1 MKKVILSAIA
11 SILFAFVNAQEVKFG
26 IKGGLNLSNW
36 AGDTRG
42 MNLKPIVGVNA
53 GVLVQIK
60 LSKKFDIQPEL
71 LYSTQGTKMKNV
83 GASISDTYYS
93 GDIKWNLSYLNVPIL
108 LKYSSDGESFIEAGP
123 QVGFLTS
130 AKASTKLTQYSQ
142 TVERDVKEAFESI
155 DFGFVVGAGFNIT
168 PNLLADLRYNIG
180 LSNIAKTESGDN
192 TKIRSGILALTAAYR
207 F

>member
-1 MKKVILSAIA
+1 
-11 SILFAFVNAQEVKFG
+11 
-26 IKGGLNLSNW
+26 
-36 AGDTRG
+36 
-42 MNLKPIVGVNA
+42 VNA

-60 LSKKFDIQPEL
+60 LSEKLDIQPEF

-83 GASISDTYYS
+83 RATISDTYYN
-93 GDIKWNLSYLNVPIL
+93 GDIKWNLSYINIPIL
-108 LKYSSDGESFIEAGP
+108 FKYSSDNKSFIEAGP

-130 AKASTKLTQYSQ
+130 AKASTKLIQYSQ
-142 TVERDVKEAFESI
+142 TVKQDMKEAFESI
-155 DFGFVVGAGFNIT
+155 DFGFVVGVGFNIT

-192 TKIRSGILALTAAYR
+192 TKIRSGVLALTAAYK

>member
-1 MKKVILSAIA
+1 MKRNILSVIA
-11 SILFAFVNAQEVKFG
+11 LMLFVFASAQEVKFG
-26 IKGGLNLSNW
+26 IKGGFNLSNW

-42 MNLKPIVGVNA
+42 MNLKPIFGVNA

-60 LSKKFDIQPEL
+60 LSEKLDIQPEF

-83 GASISDTYYS
+83 KATISDTYYN
-93 GDIKWNLSYLNVPIL
+93 GDIKWNLSYINIPIL
-108 LKYSSDGESFIEAGP
+108 FKYSSDNKSFIEAGP

-142 TVERDVKEAFESI
+142 TVKQDMKEAFESI
-155 DFGFVVGAGFNIT
+155 DFGFVVGVGFNIT

-192 TKIRSGILALTAAYR
+192 TKIRSGVLALTAAYK

>member
-1 MKKVILSAIA
+1 MKRNILSVIA
-11 SILFAFVNAQEVKFG
+11 FMLFVFASAQEVKFG
-26 IKGGLNLSNW
+26 IKGGFNLSNW

-42 MNLKPIVGVNA
+42 MNLKPIFGVNA

-60 LSKKFDIQPEL
+60 LSEKLDIQPEF

-83 GASISDTYYS
+83 RATISDTYYN
-93 GDIKWNLSYLNVPIL
+93 GDIKWNLSYINIPIL
-108 LKYSSDGESFIEAGP
+108 FKYSSDNKSFIEAGP

-142 TVERDVKEAFESI
+142 TVKQDMKEAFESI
-155 DFGFVVGAGFNIT
+155 DFGFVVGVGFNIT

-192 TKIRSGILALTAAYR
+192 TKIRSGVLALTAAYK